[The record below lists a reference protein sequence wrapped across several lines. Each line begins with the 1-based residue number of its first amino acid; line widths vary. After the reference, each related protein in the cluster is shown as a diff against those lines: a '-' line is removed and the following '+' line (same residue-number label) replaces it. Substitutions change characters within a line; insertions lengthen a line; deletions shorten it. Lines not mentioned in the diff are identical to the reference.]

1 MYSVQNTVRS
11 AVAKETENKNNQ
23 GTGEKLNSRLE
34 NAVGRR
40 PERYVLEEGTKN
52 RNLYQ
57 WKNNSMGPLFPPAN
71 SSGTERS
78 FWAA

>member
-1 MYSVQNTVRS
+1 MYSVQNTVRR

-40 PERYVLEEGTKN
+40 PARYVLEEGTKQQES
-52 RNLYQ
+52 L
-57 WKNNSMGPLFPPAN
+57 SMEEQFHGSAVP
-71 SSGTERS
+71 S
-78 FWAA
+78 FLWNGAVVSAA

>member
-1 MYSVQNTVRS
+1 MSSNFCSTRS
-11 AVAKETENKNNQ
+11 REFGWEKETENKNNQ

-40 PERYVLEEGTKN
+40 PARYVLEEGTKN

-57 WKNNSMGPLFPPAN
+57 WKNNSENFDLL
-71 SSGTERS
+71 EEV
-78 FWAA
+78 